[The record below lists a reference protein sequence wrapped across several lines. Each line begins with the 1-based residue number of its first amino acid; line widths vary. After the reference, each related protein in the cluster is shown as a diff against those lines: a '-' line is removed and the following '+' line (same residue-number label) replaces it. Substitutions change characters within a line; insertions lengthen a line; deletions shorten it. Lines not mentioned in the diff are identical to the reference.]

1 MASITIHHRATWV
14 MHLGAKAILSRAGGE
29 CHLSYRHDPERGDTF
44 TTGVVVFPGL
54 SDDAA
59 DALVEAITDDQ
70 LREEGARVQALQR
83 ALSRCGTYAVA
94 S

>member
-1 MASITIHHRATWV
+1 MACITIHHPATWV
-14 MHLGAKAILSRAGGE
+14 MHLGAKVILSRAGGE
-29 CHLSYRHDPERGDTF
+29 CHLFYKHDAERGITF

-59 DALVEAITDDQ
+59 DAVVEAITDDQ
-70 LREEGARVQALQR
+70 LREEGATVQALQR